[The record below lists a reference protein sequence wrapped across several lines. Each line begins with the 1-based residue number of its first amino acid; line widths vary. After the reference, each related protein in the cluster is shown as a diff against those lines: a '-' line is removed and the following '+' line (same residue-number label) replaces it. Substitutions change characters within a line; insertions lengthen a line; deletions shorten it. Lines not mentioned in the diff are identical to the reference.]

1 MLVLLLLVL
10 STSLVSCKGK
20 KKITDNPGITEIPA
34 NKEMAFRKGIVE
46 RARQFVGVKYKYAGR
61 APETGFDCSGFTSY
75 VLGLYNVKVSP
86 ASKIQATEGQ
96 AVTLEHAKAGDL
108 VFFSSAGKG
117 GKVTHVALVL
127 DNTAEGIL
135 VVHSTSSRGVMVEN
149 VSVSKYWKPKLL
161 FARDVISGQRAGQ

>member
-1 MLVLLLLVL
+1 MLLAL

-20 KKITDNPGITEIPA
+20 KKITDNPTVTESPA
-34 NKEMAFRKGIVE
+34 NKEMIFRKGIVE
-46 RARQFVGVKYKYAGR
+46 RARQFVGIKYKYAGR

-86 ASKIQATEGQ
+86 ASKVQATEGQ
-96 AVTLEHAKAGDL
+96 PISLDRAKSGDL

-117 GKVTHVALVL
+117 GKVTHVALVVE
-127 DNTAEGIL
+127 NTAEGIF
-135 VVHSTSSRGVMVEN
+135 VIHSTSSRGVMVEN
-149 VSVSKYWKPKLL
+149 VSISKYWKPKLL